1 MGVRLAAAGTILLLT
16 ALATGCQLFDDINAD
31 AYRQWH
37 DACWL
42 ATVEAYVTDRPELV
56 LPAEP
61 PMPRVCAETVAP
73 AYGAIITAA
82 EEERRARRSLHL
94 QSATALQ
101 FVAEMLDVLVGRDTL
116 SIEQL
121 APQIDTYVEEHE
133 VLREHW
139 QERREQVAA
148 AVLALEQAWT
158 EVWPRQDLS
167 FDLAGDA
174 ALLEARLIVPP
185 NDVRTIALR
194 QYHGNEYARLAMV
207 YLDYEPATIPSP
219 ESHVPEGCDE
229 LARALE
235 RLEAALLVR
244 YSMDQAIETDVER
257 VAELARVDLSR
268 TPWDEIR
275 IPKGRYARPR
285 VTASIARLRL
295 LKYLD
300 TLLMDCLDIAVFEV
314 DLAWRE
320 VWPEHDLETNVFA
333 FAGLTELHAWPSDPL
348 ADMTFRQ

>member
-1 MGVRLAAAGTILLLT
+1 MGMRLTGVAGALLLIMAAAG
-16 ALATGCQLFDDINAD
+16 CQFFDDVNAD

-37 DACWL
+37 SACWP
-42 ATVEAYVTDRPELV
+42 ATVEAYVMDRPELT

-82 EEERRARRSLHL
+82 AEERRARRSLHL

-121 APQIDTYVEEHE
+121 APQIDTYVEEHA
-133 VLREHW
+133 VLRTHW
-139 QERREQVAA
+139 QERREDVAA
-148 AVLALEQAWT
+148 AVLALEQAWS
-158 EVWPRQDLS
+158 EVWPRQDLR

-174 ALLEARLIVPP
+174 AQLEAGLVVPP

-194 QYHGNEYARLAMV
+194 QYHANEYARLAMV
-207 YLDYEPATIPSP
+207 YLDYEPAAMPSP

-229 LARALE
+229 LAKALE

-275 IPKGRYARPR
+275 IPQGRYARPR

-300 TLLMDCLDIAVFEV
+300 TLLMDCLDIAVYEV

-333 FAGLTELHAWPSDPL
+333 FAGLTELHEWPPDPL
-348 ADMTFRQ
+348 AEMTFRQ